1 MEGTKK
7 WIVILINLVLFI
19 AFMALVIVG
28 QKTIEVKGLVMQLV
42 GLAGIL
48 ALIYVY
54 NRKYQ

>member
-1 MEGTKK
+1 MEGTKN
-7 WIVILINLVLFI
+7 WIVILINFVLFI
-19 AFMALVIVG
+19 ACMALVIVG

>member
-7 WIVILINLVLFI
+7 RIVILINLVLFI
-19 AFMALVIVG
+19 ACMALVIVG

>member
-1 MEGTKK
+1 MP
-7 WIVILINLVLFI
+7 WNIPRY
-19 AFMALVIVG
+19 IVG

>member
-19 AFMALVIVG
+19 ACMALVIVG

>member
-1 MEGTKK
+1 MEGNKK

-19 AFMALVIVG
+19 ACMALVIVG